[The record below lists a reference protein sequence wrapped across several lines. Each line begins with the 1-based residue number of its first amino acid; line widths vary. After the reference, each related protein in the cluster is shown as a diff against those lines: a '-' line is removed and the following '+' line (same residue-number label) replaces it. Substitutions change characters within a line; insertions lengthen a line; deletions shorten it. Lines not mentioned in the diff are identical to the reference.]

1 MQFSDFE
8 EQIFSIDRAIHRE
21 ISERPSTRQARAPKD
36 LTELRPIL
44 RRAAEDLILCTD
56 VDEGIKRLRE
66 DLEALSAVLALTVEA
81 PLSRDDHRLAGR
93 RAFEATRGQPSALP
107 FYPFC
112 SYLIELCDALEL
124 AESND
129 GKVH

>member
-1 MQFSDFE
+1 MQFCDFE

-21 ISERPSTRQARAPKD
+21 ISERPLTRQARAAKD
-36 LTELRPIL
+36 WIELRLIV

-56 VDEGIKRLRE
+56 VDEGIRRLRQ
-66 DLEALSAVLALTVEA
+66 DPEALSAVMALTVQA

-93 RAFEATRGQPSALP
+93 RAFEATPREPRALP

-112 SYLIELCDALEL
+112 SYLIELCDVLEL

-129 GKVH
+129 GKIH